1 MAGASVRIVTDSSSD
16 IPREVVDDLQITVV
30 PLSISFGAQSYRDG
44 LDLSAD
50 DFYARLAST
59 KELPKTSQPPPAL
72 FQHAYEHLVT
82 QGEVVS
88 IHLSAKFSGTVEAAR
103 QVAAQLAPDKI
114 SVVDTH
120 SASMGVGFCA
130 IAAARAA
137 KAGASREECAAI
149 AEQVA
154 GRLHIA
160 VAFESLEYVRRG
172 GRIGRAAAF
181 VGGLLK
187 VQPILTIRDG
197 EAFPVTRVRNRAK
210 ALDEISLWRNLTNIT
225 DIGVFH
231 TTTPDEASALAAR
244 ARSEVPTATVYEG
257 RFGPVLGVHG
267 GPGMIGVGVVADPK
281 AP

>member
-1 MAGASVRIVTDSSSD
+1 MAVRIVTDSSSD
-16 IPREVVDDLQITVV
+16 IPREVVDELGITVV
-30 PLSISFGAQSYRDG
+30 PLSISFGTQSYRDG
-44 LDLSAD
+44 LDLAAD

-72 FQHAYEHLVT
+72 FEHAYEHLIT
-82 QGEVVS
+82 QGDVVS

-103 QVAAQLAPDKI
+103 QVATQLAPDKI

-120 SASMGVGFCA
+120 SASMGVGFCV

-137 KAGASREECAAI
+137 KNGAPRQECAAI
-149 AEQVA
+149 AEAVA
-154 GRLHIA
+154 ARLHIA

-187 VQPILTIRDG
+187 VQPILTIKDG
-197 EAFPVTRVRNRAK
+197 EAFPVTRVRSRAK
-210 ALDEISLWRNLTNIT
+210 ALDEISLWRKLTNIT

-231 TTTPDEASALAAR
+231 TTTPDEAHELANRAR
-244 ARSEVPTATVYEG
+244 AEVATARVYEG

-267 GPGMIGVGVVADPK
+267 GPGMIGVGVVADPVP
-281 AP
+281 AA